1 MYFDDYYL
9 HIKHTVILHDS
20 ERVKYRKK
28 NSLCVCEISILHISQ
43 HIYKME
49 YNL

>member
-20 ERVKYRKK
+20 ERVKYRPKK
-28 NSLCVCEISILHISQ
+28 Q
-43 HIYKME
+43 FF
-49 YNL
+49 